1 MKRSVVFYIV
11 AATFAIL
18 AQGFQCA
25 SSELVTA
32 RKAMQ
37 GQDYIKAKAALD
49 KALEANPNDC
59 DALMMMGEV
68 SEKLKDEDGMIDAYT
83 KARTCPGIK
92 AEQQTFVSVNLY
104 NVWVARYNA
113 GIIAFN
119 GYVADKNVAKL
130 LESQTA
136 LEKALAVK
144 PEYSDPMVLLG
155 QIQEIKG
162 DTTKA
167 IEIYQRW
174 WDMERPGFDILKSK
188 TITMGATRGDVIKAL
203 GTPSLTKM
211 DSVSDGVI
219 YKDRFDIGGRDIIV
233 FSIAEGQA
241 DAKLE
246 GWTYNAP
253 SSVTEVEK
261 WRLRSATVTP
271 LKSLA
276 YIAYQ
281 RGTYSEALT
290 WTNLVMQMRPA
301 DQELVPL
308 RTQLLQ
314 NLGKTSEAMNEIK
327 AQIEKEPNSVLYRL
341 QYAAMLSGATQ
352 YEAAVVQYKS
362 VVELEP
368 TNETA
373 LYNLAANYKNIAS
386 TKQRTELEKMDK
398 NRNYRPD
405 TTYLADLKS
414 SADYFERL
422 RKASVKYKDDIIV
435 LEQLANVYE
444 VLKETVKVKAV
455 VMELEALE
463 DKYRASK
470 DYYRIMEGLYGRNK
484 MMDKMKEAQ
493 EKGAKL

>member
-1 MKRSVVFYIV
+1 MKRIVVFYIV
-11 AATFAIL
+11 AVSFAVL
-18 AQGFQCA
+18 TQGFQCA
-25 SSELVTA
+25 SSELATA

-37 GQDYIKAKAALD
+37 GQDYVKAKTALD
-49 KALEANPNDC
+49 KALTANPNDC
-59 DALMMMGEV
+59 EALVMLGEV
-68 SEKLKDEDGMIDAYT
+68 NEKLKDEDGMIDAFT
-83 KARTCPGIK
+83 RARVCPGIK
-92 AEQQTFVSVNLY
+92 SEQQTFLSVNLY

-113 GIIAFN
+113 GILAFN
-119 GYVADKNVAKL
+119 GYVSNKDVAKL

-174 WDMERPGFDILKSK
+174 WEMERPGFDVLKSK
-188 TITMGATRGDVIKAL
+188 TVTMGSTRGQVIKAL
-203 GTPSLTKM
+203 GTPSMTKM
-211 DSVSDGVI
+211 DSVPDGVI

-233 FSIAEGQA
+233 FSIAEGQS

-253 SSVTEVEK
+253 ASVTEAER
-261 WRLRSATVTP
+261 WRLRSASVSP

-276 YIAYQ
+276 FIAYQ

-290 WTNLVMQMRPA
+290 WTNLVMQMRPT

-314 NLGKTSEAMNEIK
+314 NLGKTNEAMDEIK
-327 AQIEKEPNSVLYRL
+327 AQIEKEPSSVLYRL
-341 QYAAMLSGATQ
+341 QYAAMLSGASQ
-352 YEAAVVQYKS
+352 YEASVEQYKS
-362 VVELEP
+362 VIDLEP
-368 TNETA
+368 SNETA

-386 TKQRTELEKMDK
+386 TKQRAELEKMDK
-398 NRNYRPD
+398 SRSYRPD

-414 SADYFERL
+414 SAEYFERL
-422 RKASVKYKDDIIV
+422 RKASFKYKDDIVV

-444 VLKETVKVKAV
+444 VRKETAKVKAV
-455 VMELEALE
+455 IMELEALE
-463 DKYRASK
+463 DKYRTNK
-470 DYYRIMEGLYGRNK
+470 EYYRIMEGLYGRNK
-484 MMDKMKEAQ
+484 MMDKMKVAQ